1 MGFFDKLIFF
11 CFVSLR
17 VKKYRLL
24 SDCKRVFAK
33 SKIKLYHPLL
43 MKGEGQIKIGY
54 NLQNGVIN
62 SPNYYSHYSYL
73 EVRNEDSEIIIGNDV
88 AINNSFSA
96 VAYSKII
103 IDDNVIIGVNCSIM
117 DSDGHF
123 LKSDMRNT
131 LNPPSMQV
139 HIKQNVFLGDNVT
152 VLKGV
157 TIGENSVIANGSIVT
172 KDIPA
177 NIIAGGV
184 PAKVIK
190 MLER

>member
-1 MGFFDKLIFF
+1 MGYFDKLIFF

-24 SDCKRVFAK
+24 SDCKRVSAK

-43 MKGEGQIKIGY
+43 INGKGEVKIGH
-54 NLQNGVIN
+54 NLQNGVLN

-88 AINNSFSA
+88 AINNGFSA

-103 IDDNVIIGVNCSIM
+103 IDDNVIIGVNCSVM

-157 TIGENSVIANGSIVT
+157 TIGENSVIGNGSIVT
-172 KDIPA
+172 KDIPE
-177 NIIAGGV
+177 NTIAGGI

-190 MLER
+190 MLNT